1 MPCGHYFG
9 KEELFE
15 VSVTASSHP
24 RPLSPPLFRLP
35 AELRVS
41 VCPLHARLC
50 SLVMFR
56 MGGSG
61 YVSTTRVLCAAASFR
76 QTMTRCPACVLSRT
90 PSCMRALSLCVV
102 LRENVCVQ
110 YNEHKRLTLE
120 QVSRAAVSA
129 CQAADDMIGK
139 RICCVRE
146 AVLQGMLEESC
157 VHLSIEAPG
166 EHQYDAAIAAVNR
179 CVSNPRSFQ

>member
-1 MPCGHYFG
+1 MASTWSCAWCPACALALGKNGFVVSSSRPLAERTYDRTAITCTLAQVRISGDDTEIICPISAEVLNEGEWAARMPCGHYFG

-35 AELRVS
+35 ADLRVS

-102 LRENVCVQ
+102 PVS
-110 YNEHKRLTLE
+110 YTHLTL
-120 QVSRAAVSA
+120 
-129 CQAADDMIGK
+129 
-139 RICCVRE
+139 
-146 AVLQGMLEESC
+146 
-157 VHLSIEAPG
+157 PT
-166 EHQYDAAIAAVNR
+166 N
-179 CVSNPRSFQ
+179 